1 MYVPEIKRQG
11 TFENGTSILCKMH
24 FTLFFNKSHNLSI
37 PHSIFITLIMY
48 TKIEGYQSESKDAS
62 MDPLPK
68 LSINGQDL
76 TFRKVVF
83 GANLNVRFWHKSDVQ
98 PSRSTCVSNKGG
110 RCGRTPSIGL
120 AYSPVLEVLRKP
132 TLTLFVKMLILF

>member
-76 TFRKVVF
+76 TFR
-83 GANLNVRFWHKSDVQ
+83 
-98 PSRSTCVSNKGG
+98 
-110 RCGRTPSIGL
+110 
-120 AYSPVLEVLRKP
+120 
-132 TLTLFVKMLILF
+132 